1 MAELNALFPQE
12 NEETIRE
19 VLKESG
25 GDTVLAASRLVQWD
39 SEYSHFMFIFMG
51 DLLLISLPLSDQLSS
66 QINSSPVTFYLYSHG
81 ILIQFRVIKCKSKKI
96 VKGKRIVQF

>member
-25 GDTVLAASRLVQWD
+25 GDTVLAASRLVHWD
-39 SEYSHFMFIFMG
+39 SEYSHFMLG
-51 DLLLISLPLSDQLSS
+51 RPSVDSQL
-66 QINSSPVTFYLYSHG
+66 
-81 ILIQFRVIKCKSKKI
+81 
-96 VKGKRIVQF
+96 

>member
-39 SEYSHFMFIFMG
+39 SEYSHFMG

-66 QINSSPVTFYLYSHG
+66 QINSSPVTFYLYSHE